1 MRVFASDDQTMQE
14 TASGFRVE
22 IPPMRRV
29 SAIIFGIL
37 FIAFSIVWEY
47 FYSEGAGRSKA
58 LIGLAVTLFLMMGGL
73 WVLFKEFFDIGL
85 IELDGFDLRVSD
97 TVFGYKRIQHFDITL
112 MQNVRVGASNYWQGS
127 TYVMSEGRIQFEYNS
142 KMTSIGGNVNEDE
155 AFRIVEGIRRQLT
168 PEKIGR

>member
-1 MRVFASDDQTMQE
+1 MQE

-29 SAIIFGIL
+29 SAIIFVVL

-58 LIGLAVTLFLMMGGL
+58 LIGLAVTLFLVMGGL
-73 WVLFKEFFDIGL
+73 WILFNELFDIGL
-85 IELDGFDLRVSD
+85 IELDGFELRVSD

-112 MQNVRVGASNYWQGS
+112 MQNLRVGASSYWQGS

-142 KMTSIGGNVNEDE
+142 KMTSIGGNVDEDE
-155 AFRIVEGIRRQLT
+155 AFRIVDGIRRQLT